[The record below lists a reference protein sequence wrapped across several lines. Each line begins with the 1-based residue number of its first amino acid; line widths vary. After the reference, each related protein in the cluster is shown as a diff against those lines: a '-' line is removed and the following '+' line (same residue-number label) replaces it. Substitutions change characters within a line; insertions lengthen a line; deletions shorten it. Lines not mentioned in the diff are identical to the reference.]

1 MPIPKDDRDRPCA
14 VARLTSRQLAWRSIG
29 IKSLTKDELVK
40 QEQQVTL
47 NTEIGIAL
55 LGGVLGWILWTA
67 AIMPFTSLQ
76 NTLLGHLLIPFV
88 FSIVISTLIW
98 FITLTWVRQR
108 KFSKIAGIHLKH
120 GHCAGCGYELRDLP
134 TENDGC
140 VVCPE
145 CNAAWN
151 ADRIGAEHA

>member
-67 AIMPFTSLQ
+67 VIMPFTSLQ